1 MAEIAKPDYL
11 SLVNKGGSGFNVSEL
26 VTSIVASEIEPKR
39 ILQTSKLEK
48 TENAISGIGYL
59 NSQSATTQSNFSTIT
74 GDSFFAASSSM
85 PQNMTFVATD
95 ETKLTSAIRTISDV
109 QVAQKMVF
117 ELPGFSLTDTFTET
131 LSIELGEWSQSS
143 FASETILVR
152 SVPVEGDEGFVSG
165 KTYVEG
171 EVEAD
176 KTYQA
181 VFGKENG
188 TGSAFAAF
196 TRDPHDPS
204 ATGQYLSAKNSGV
217 TPQVEEGVYFR
228 TSSNFDSGA
237 YHFQEVDN
245 YTFTKKSGTS
255 AININTTG
263 STLTLSQMVSLIDA
277 VDGISAQIVQK
288 SENSSNYSVIITS
301 ENTGAENGFKIAS
314 SLSGNDG
321 QRWQTSLFSGT
332 NTAYGNQLAQ
342 SARNLEFK
350 LDGVEISRSQNT
362 VTDLIEGGS
371 LQMIANFSG
380 NASLNIARSESN
392 IRQSIEDTIFSLNEF
407 KTEIDRLT
415 YIDVDG
421 DANGPLAME
430 TSATMLKSNF
440 KKLALEPLKGYG
452 SELIYLSQLGI
463 KTNSSGEY
471 YLDEATFSKTL
482 ANNPGHFA
490 ALKDANLSSNS
501 ASATVTKSQFT
512 NVPADTYTVTNDTGQ
527 WKLGDTNLTQENLDS
542 GGSRFTSVSYP
553 GLVIETTERTPADF
567 EVYIGKSFS
576 QKIIDLMTETLDLES
591 SLKSTEESYKT
602 LTFDIEARLEKLEI
616 RETLITDRYT
626 EQFGSMEQSMSQFN
640 STKSLLENFVEAW
653 KKQK

>member
-59 NSQSATTQSNFSTIT
+59 NSQSAKTQSNFSTIS
-74 GDSFFAASSSM
+74 GDSFFEITASNSTSV
-85 PQNMTFVATD
+85 QVTASD
-95 ETKLTSAIRTISDV
+95 ETKLSNTNRTISEV
-109 QVAQKMVF
+109 SIAKEMVF
-117 ELPGFSLTDTFTET
+117 ELGSFSDLTTTFTANLT
-131 LSIELGEWSQSS
+131 IDFGSWSQTSS
-143 FASETILVR
+143 QSDTALASYET
-152 SVPVEGDEGFVSG
+152 G
-165 KTYVEG
+165 KTYV
-171 EVEAD
+171 A
-176 KTYQA
+176 
-181 VFGKENG
+181 N
-188 TGSAFAAF
+188 SAITDTDDNTALTNDTDWSGVRDVAEDDIF
-196 TRDPHDPS
+196 TASTTAS
-204 ATGQYLSAKNSGV
+204 APLNSGSV
-217 TPQVEEGVYFR
+217 ISE
-228 TSSNFDSGA
+228 
-237 YHFQEVDN
+237 
-245 YTFTKKSGTS
+245 
-255 AININTTG
+255 
-263 STLTLSQMVSLIDA
+263 IDA
-277 VDGISAQIVQK
+277 YEFTDADVASNETISFTDETVVQVAARLNSISGLSAQIIDT
-288 SENSSNYSVIITS
+288 NGDGSSYSLIVS
-301 ENTGAENGFKIAS
+301 SDDTGADNGFKITEVS
-314 SLSGNDG
+314 SSVAG
-321 QRWQTSLFSGT
+321 RWATTAIPSSDAINNNFS
-332 NTAYGNQLAQ
+332 QLARDA
-342 SARNLEFK
+342 SFK
-350 LDGVEISRSQNT
+350 LDGISVSRSTNSI
-362 VTDLIEGGS
+362 TDLIDGATVTLKADLTGS
-371 LQMIANFSG
+371 SVVAFS
-380 NASLNIARSESN
+380 RSETA
-392 IRQSIEDTIFSLNEF
+392 IRQSINDTIFSLNEF

-430 TSATMLKSNF
+430 TAATMLKSNF

-512 NVPADTYTVTNDTGQ
+512 KVPADTYTVTNDAGQ

-553 GLVIETTERTPADF
+553 GLVIETTERTPSDF
-567 EVYIGKSFS
+567 DVYIGKSFS
-576 QKIIDLMTETLDLES
+576 QKIIDLMTETLELES
-591 SLKSTEESYKT
+591 SLKSAEEAYKT
-602 LTFDIEARLEKLEI
+602 LTVDIEARLEKLEI

>member
-26 VTSIVASEIEPKR
+26 VTSIVSSEIEPKR

-59 NSQSATTQSNFSTIT
+59 NSQSAKTQSNFSTIL
-74 GDSFFAASSSM
+74 GDSFFEITASNSTSV
-85 PQNMTFVATD
+85 QVTASD
-95 ETKLTSAIRTISDV
+95 ETKLSNTNRTISEV
-109 QVAQKMVF
+109 SIAQEMVF
-117 ELPGFSLTDTFTET
+117 ELGSFSDLTTTFTANLT
-131 LSIELGEWSQSS
+131 IDFGSWSQSS
-143 FASETILVR
+143 SQSDTAVASYET
-152 SVPVEGDEGFVSG
+152 G
-165 KTYVEG
+165 KTYIANSAITDTDDNTALTNDTDWSGLRDVA
-171 EVEAD
+171 AD
-176 KTYQA
+176 DI
-181 VFGKENG
+181 
-188 TGSAFAAF
+188 F
-196 TRDPHDPS
+196 TAS
-204 ATGQYLSAKNSGV
+204 ATASAPLNSGSV
-217 TPQVEEGVYFR
+217 ILEIDAYEFNDADVATNETVSFTNENIVQVAARLNEISGL
-228 TSSNFDSGA
+228 TAQIIDTNGDGSS
-237 YHFQEVDN
+237 Y
-245 YTFTKKSGTS
+245 
-255 AININTTG
+255 
-263 STLTLSQMVSLIDA
+263 SLI
-277 VDGISAQIVQK
+277 V
-288 SENSSNYSVIITS
+288 SSDD
-301 ENTGAENGFKIAS
+301 TGADNGFKISEVS
-314 SLSGNDG
+314 SSVAG
-321 QRWQTSLFSGT
+321 RWATTAIPSSDAINNNFS
-332 NTAYGNQLAQ
+332 QLARDA
-342 SARNLEFK
+342 SFK
-350 LDGVEISRSQNT
+350 LDGISVSRSTNSI
-362 VTDLIEGGS
+362 TDLIDGATVTLKADLTGS
-371 LQMIANFSG
+371 SVVAFS
-380 NASLNIARSESN
+380 RSETA
-392 IRQSIEDTIFSLNEF
+392 IRQSLNDTIFSLNEF

-430 TSATMLKSNF
+430 TAATMLKSNF

-512 NVPADTYTVTNDTGQ
+512 NVPADTYTVMNDTGQ

-542 GGSRFTSVSYP
+542 GGSRFTSASYP

-567 EVYIGKSFS
+567 DVYIGKSFS

-591 SLKSTEESYKT
+591 SLKSAEESYKT
-602 LTFDIEARLEKLEI
+602 LTVDIEARLEKLEI

>member
-1 MAEIAKPDYL
+1 MAEVAKPDYL

-59 NSQSATTQSNFSTIT
+59 NSQSAKTQSNFSTIS
-74 GDSFFAASSSM
+74 GDSFFEITASNSTSV
-85 PQNMTFVATD
+85 QVTASD
-95 ETKLTSAIRTISDV
+95 ETKLSNTNRTISEV
-109 QVAQKMVF
+109 SIAKEMVF
-117 ELPGFSLTDTFTET
+117 ELGSFSDLTTTFTANLT
-131 LSIELGEWSQSS
+131 IDFGSWSQTSS
-143 FASETILVR
+143 QSDTALASYET
-152 SVPVEGDEGFVSG
+152 G
-165 KTYVEG
+165 KTYVANSAITD
-171 EVEAD
+171 AD
-176 KTYQA
+176 DNTA
-181 VFGKENG
+181 LTNDTDWSGVRDVAADDIF
-188 TGSAFAAF
+188 TASTTASA
-196 TRDPHDPS
+196 P
-204 ATGQYLSAKNSGV
+204 LNSGSV
-217 TPQVEEGVYFR
+217 ISE
-228 TSSNFDSGA
+228 
-237 YHFQEVDN
+237 
-245 YTFTKKSGTS
+245 
-255 AININTTG
+255 
-263 STLTLSQMVSLIDA
+263 IDA
-277 VDGISAQIVQK
+277 YEFTDADVASNETISFTDETVVQVAARLNSITGLSAQIIDT
-288 SENSSNYSVIITS
+288 NGDGSSYSLIVS
-301 ENTGAENGFKIAS
+301 SDDTGADNGFKITEVS
-314 SLSGNDG
+314 SSVAG
-321 QRWQTSLFSGT
+321 RWATTAIPSSDAINNNFS
-332 NTAYGNQLAQ
+332 QLARDA
-342 SARNLEFK
+342 SFK
-350 LDGVEISRSQNT
+350 LDGIAVSRSTNSI
-362 VTDLIEGGS
+362 TDLIDGATVTLKADLTGS
-371 LQMIANFSG
+371 SVVAFT
-380 NASLNIARSESN
+380 RSETA
-392 IRQSIEDTIFSLNEF
+392 IRQSINDTIFSLNEF

-430 TSATMLKSNF
+430 TAATMLKSNF

-512 NVPADTYTVTNDTGQ
+512 NVPADTYTVTNDAGQ

-553 GLVIETTERTPADF
+553 GLVIETTERTPSDF
-567 EVYIGKSFS
+567 DVYIGKSFS
-576 QKIIDLMTETLDLES
+576 QKIIDLMTETLELES
-591 SLKSTEESYKT
+591 SLKSAEEAYKT
-602 LTFDIEARLEKLEI
+602 LTVDIEARLEKLEI
-616 RETLITDRYT
+616 RESLITDRYT

>member
-59 NSQSATTQSNFSTIT
+59 NSQSAKTQSNFSTIS
-74 GDSFFAASSSM
+74 GDSFFEITASNSTSV
-85 PQNMTFVATD
+85 QVTASD
-95 ETKLTSAIRTISDV
+95 ETKLSNTNRTISEV
-109 QVAQKMVF
+109 SIAKEMVF
-117 ELPGFSLTDTFTET
+117 ELGSFSDLTTTFTANLTIDFGSWTQTSTQSNSAVASYET
-131 LSIELGEWSQSS
+131 
-143 FASETILVR
+143 
-152 SVPVEGDEGFVSG
+152 G
-165 KTYVEG
+165 KTYVANTAITDATDNTAITNDTDWPG
-171 EVEAD
+171 VEDIAED
-176 KTYQA
+176 DIFTA
-181 VFGKENG
+181 SS
-188 TGSAFAAF
+188 TASA
-196 TRDPHDPS
+196 P
-204 ATGQYLSAKNSGV
+204 LNSGSV
-217 TPQVEEGVYFR
+217 ISE
-228 TSSNFDSGA
+228 
-237 YHFQEVDN
+237 
-245 YTFTKKSGTS
+245 
-255 AININTTG
+255 
-263 STLTLSQMVSLIDA
+263 IDA
-277 VDGISAQIVQK
+277 YEFTDADVASNETVSFTDETIVQVAARLNSISGLSAQIIDT
-288 SENSSNYSVIITS
+288 NGDGSSYSLIVS
-301 ENTGAENGFKIAS
+301 SDDTGADNGFKISEVS
-314 SLSGNDG
+314 SSVAG
-321 QRWQTSLFSGT
+321 RWATTAIPSSDAINNNFS
-332 NTAYGNQLAQ
+332 QLARD
-342 SARNLEFK
+342 ANFK
-350 LDGVEISRSQNT
+350 LDGIAVSRSTNSI
-362 VTDLIEGGS
+362 TDLIDGATVTLKADLTGS
-371 LQMIANFSG
+371 SVVAFS
-380 NASLNIARSESN
+380 RSESA
-392 IRQSIEDTIFSLNEF
+392 IRQSINDTIFSLNEF

-430 TSATMLKSNF
+430 TAATMLKSNF

-501 ASATVTKSQFT
+501 ASATVIKSQFT
-512 NVPADTYTVTNDTGQ
+512 DVPADTYTVTNDTGQ

-567 EVYIGKSFS
+567 DVYIGKSFS

-591 SLKSTEESYKT
+591 SLKSAEESYKT
-602 LTFDIEARLEKLEI
+602 LTVDIEARLEKLEI

>member
-59 NSQSATTQSNFSTIT
+59 NSQSAKTQSNFSTIS
-74 GDSFFAASSSM
+74 GDSFFEITASNSTSV
-85 PQNMTFVATD
+85 QVTASD
-95 ETKLTSAIRTISDV
+95 ETKLSNTNRTISEV
-109 QVAQKMVF
+109 SIAKEMVF
-117 ELPGFSLTDTFTET
+117 ELGSFSDLTTTFTANLT
-131 LSIELGEWSQSS
+131 IDFGSWSQTSS
-143 FASETILVR
+143 QSDTAVASYEI
-152 SVPVEGDEGFVSG
+152 G
-165 KTYVEG
+165 KTYV
-171 EVEAD
+171 A
-176 KTYQA
+176 
-181 VFGKENG
+181 N
-188 TGSAFAAF
+188 
-196 TRDPHDPS
+196 
-204 ATGQYLSAKNSGV
+204 
-217 TPQVEEGVYFR
+217 
-228 TSSNFDSGA
+228 
-237 YHFQEVDN
+237 
-245 YTFTKKSGTS
+245 S
-255 AININTTG
+255 AIT
-263 STLTLSQMVSLIDA
+263 DA
-277 VDGISAQIVQK
+277 VDKTALTNDTDWSGVGDVAENDIFTASLTASAPLNSGSVISEIDAYEFTDADVASNETVSFTDETIVQVAARLNSISGLSAQIIDT
-288 SENSSNYSVIITS
+288 NGDGSSYSLIVS
-301 ENTGAENGFKIAS
+301 SDDTGADNGFKISEVS
-314 SLSGNDG
+314 SSVAG
-321 QRWQTSLFSGT
+321 RWATTAIPSSDAINNNFS
-332 NTAYGNQLAQ
+332 QLARDA
-342 SARNLEFK
+342 SFK
-350 LDGVEISRSQNT
+350 LDGISVSRSTNNI
-362 VTDLIEGGS
+362 TDLIDGATVTLKADLTGS
-371 LQMIANFSG
+371 SVVAFS
-380 NASLNIARSESN
+380 RSESA
-392 IRQSIEDTIFSLNEF
+392 IRQSINDTIFSLNEF
-407 KTEIDRLT
+407 KTEIDSLT

-501 ASATVTKSQFT
+501 ASATVIKSQFT
-512 NVPADTYTVTNDTGQ
+512 DVPADTYTVTNDTGQ

-567 EVYIGKSFS
+567 DVYIGKSFS

-591 SLKSTEESYKT
+591 SLKSAEESYKT
-602 LTFDIEARLEKLEI
+602 LTVDIEARLEKLEI
-616 RETLITDRYT
+616 RETLITGRYT

>member
-59 NSQSATTQSNFSTIT
+59 NSQSAKTHSNFSTIS
-74 GDSFFAASSSM
+74 GDSFFEITASNSTSVQVM
-85 PQNMTFVATD
+85 ASD
-95 ETKLTSAIRTISDV
+95 ETKLSNTNRTISEV
-109 QVAQKMVF
+109 SIAKEMVF
-117 ELPGFSLTDTFTET
+117 ELGSFSDLTTTFTANLTIDFGSWTQTSTQSDSAVASYET
-131 LSIELGEWSQSS
+131 
-143 FASETILVR
+143 
-152 SVPVEGDEGFVSG
+152 G
-165 KTYVEG
+165 KTYVANSAITDATDNTAITNDTDWPG
-171 EVEAD
+171 VEDIAED
-176 KTYQA
+176 DIFTA
-181 VFGKENG
+181 ISDA
-188 TGSAFAAF
+188 SA
-196 TRDPHDPS
+196 P
-204 ATGQYLSAKNSGV
+204 LNSGSV
-217 TPQVEEGVYFR
+217 ISE
-228 TSSNFDSGA
+228 
-237 YHFQEVDN
+237 
-245 YTFTKKSGTS
+245 
-255 AININTTG
+255 
-263 STLTLSQMVSLIDA
+263 IDA
-277 VDGISAQIVQK
+277 YEFTDADVASNETVSFTDETIVQVAARLNSISGLSAQIIDT
-288 SENSSNYSVIITS
+288 NGDGSSYSLIVS
-301 ENTGAENGFKIAS
+301 SDDTGADNGFKISEVS
-314 SLSGNDG
+314 SSVTG
-321 QRWQTSLFSGT
+321 RWATTAIPSSDAINNNFS
-332 NTAYGNQLAQ
+332 QLARDA
-342 SARNLEFK
+342 SFK
-350 LDGVEISRSQNT
+350 LDGIAVSRSTNSI
-362 VTDLIEGGS
+362 TDLIDGATVTLKADLTGS
-371 LQMIANFSG
+371 SVVAFS
-380 NASLNIARSESN
+380 RSESA
-392 IRQSIEDTIFSLNEF
+392 IRQSINDTIFSLNEF

-430 TSATMLKSNF
+430 TAATMLKSNF

-490 ALKDANLSSNS
+490 ALKDANLSASS
-501 ASATVTKSQFT
+501 ASATVIKSQFT
-512 NVPADTYTVTNDTGQ
+512 DVPADTYTVTNDTGQ

-553 GLVIETTERTPADF
+553 GLVIETTERTPANFD
-567 EVYIGKSFS
+567 VYIGKSFS

-591 SLKSTEESYKT
+591 SMKSAEESYKT
-602 LTFDIEARLEKLEI
+602 LTVDIEARLEKLKI

-640 STKSLLENFVEAW
+640 STKSLLENFVEGW